1 MERRRA
7 LPGKA
12 SATLRPERFTV
23 NRDKCRMTSKA
34 RPPFIRHHLYN
45 TLSPHYRRHTG
56 AATRIFVDTR
66 TLDLPTVASFML
78 SMLVNRQLRRTR
90 WNSKSRT

>member
-1 MERRRA
+1 
-7 LPGKA
+7 
-12 SATLRPERFTV
+12 
-23 NRDKCRMTSKA
+23 MTAKA
-34 RPPFIRHHLYN
+34 RKRFIRHHLYN
-45 TLSPHYRRHTG
+45 RLSPHYCRRTG
-56 AATRIFVDTR
+56 AAIRIFVDTR